1 MNQFINS
8 SNLGPDDKFFI
19 LLFSIFIAYGF
30 IYLINQSVKN
40 INIYN
45 KIKNIKTS
53 NIKNLKINTLS
64 KIKGKII
71 LPNKLLTSL
80 INSKKC
86 FYYKT
91 TVKKKGN
98 KNHWYTII
106 DKEMTIPF
114 LINDGTGDIA
124 VDPKDADISNL
135 KYKYEKIIGEWVP
148 KKDIKEIPE
157 KISRFC
163 ILNGIS
169 TKGFLGSNRVIRF
182 YGTCHMPN
190 EETYALGRVNK
201 VSSGSNSSNL
211 LKLIRD
217 PIDKVL
223 MISDFSEKELI
234 EKYFVHYLTIPISV
248 LPLSITLLT
257 IIIVS
262 KLEFY
267 LIIFPLIILCFLI
280 DLYKKRIIKLG
291 RS

>member
-1 MNQFINS
+1 LNQFINS
-8 SNLGPDDKFFI
+8 SSLGSDDKFFI

-40 INIYN
+40 IKIYN

-64 KIKGKII
+64 EIKGKII
-71 LPNKLLTSL
+71 PPNKLLTSL

-86 FYYKT
+86 VYYKT

-98 KNHWYTII
+98 KNRWYTII

-148 KKDIKEIPE
+148 KKDRKEIPE

-182 YGTCHMPN
+182 YETCLMPN

-223 MISDFSEKELI
+223 MISDFSEKELMK
-234 EKYFVHYLTIPISV
+234 KYSVHYLTIPISV
-248 LPLSITLLT
+248 LLLSITLLT

>member
-8 SNLGPDDKFFI
+8 SSLGSDDKFFI

-40 INIYN
+40 IKIYN

-64 KIKGKII
+64 EIKGKII
-71 LPNKLLTSL
+71 PPNKLLTSL

-86 FYYKT
+86 VYYKT

-98 KNHWYTII
+98 KNRWYTII

-148 KKDIKEIPE
+148 KKDRKEIPE

-182 YGTCHMPN
+182 YETCLMPN

-223 MISDFSEKELI
+223 MISDFSEKELMK
-234 EKYFVHYLTIPISV
+234 KYSVHYLTIPISV
-248 LPLSITLLT
+248 LLLSITLLT

>member
-1 MNQFINS
+1 MNQFIDS
-8 SNLGPDDKFFI
+8 SSLGPDDKFFI

-40 INIYN
+40 FNIYN

-64 KIKGKII
+64 KIKGEII
-71 LPNKLLTSL
+71 PPNKLLTSL

-182 YGTCHMPN
+182 YETCLMPN
-190 EETYALGRVNK
+190 EKTCALGRVNK

-223 MISDFSEKELI
+223 IISDFSEKELM
-234 EKYFVHYLTIPISV
+234 EKYSVHYLTIPISV
-248 LPLSITLLT
+248 LLLSITL
-257 IIIVS
+257 
-262 KLEFY
+262 
-267 LIIFPLIILCFLI
+267 
-280 DLYKKRIIKLG
+280 RQH
-291 RS
+291 